1 MADPVLTAALEAAL
15 LRELSIAWAELN
27 ISLFRRALS
36 PPRLLLAEGGGR
48 LGLWNADDRTITLAR
63 QLILEHPWGTVVEVL
78 KHEMAHQYVHEGLGV
93 RDEAAHGPAFQTIC
107 ERLAIDAAATGLP
120 ATPGGAV
127 LPEEVRVLERIAKL
141 LALAES
147 GNVHEAEA
155 AMTAAQRL
163 MLRHNLDTATRRT
176 NLTYRYRHLG
186 VPTGR
191 VAEHDRVLAAILGDH
206 FFVEVIWVPVYRPLQ
221 GKRGSVLE
229 VCGTESNVE
238 MASYVHAFLS
248 RTAEQL
254 WREHKREQGIRG
266 DRDRRTYLAGVMVG
280 FLDKLRRQKREAQ
293 EQGLV
298 WVGDADLKGYY
309 RRRHPHI
316 QHTRHAGNRRT
327 EAHAHGRAAGRRI
340 VLHRPVGAGGD
351 AGQAV
356 EMLTG
361 GTRLLPGRR

>member
-1 MADPVLTAALEAAL
+1 VHAVPDPTLTAALEAAL

-27 ISLFRRALS
+27 VSLFRRALR
-36 PPRLLLAEGGGR
+36 PPRLLLSESTAR
-48 LGLWNADDRTITLAR
+48 LGLWNADDRTITIARALVLA
-63 QLILEHPWGTVVEVL
+63 HPWGAVIEVL

-93 RDEAAHGPAFQTIC
+93 RDEAAHGPAFQMIC
-107 ERLAIDAAATGLP
+107 ERLAIDPAASGLP
-120 ATPGGAV
+120 TVSGTASH
-127 LPEEVRVLERIAKL
+127 EEVRVLERIAKL

-163 MLRHNLDTATRRT
+163 MLRHNLDAAARRT
-176 NLTYRYRHLG
+176 DRAYRYRHLG
-186 VPTGR
+186 APTGR

-206 FFVEVIWVPVYRPLQ
+206 FFVEVIWVPVYRPLE

-229 VCGTESNVE
+229 ICGTESNVE

-254 WREHKREQGIRG
+254 WLEHKQTEGIRG
-266 DRDRRTYLAGVMVG
+266 NRDRRTFLAGVMAG
-280 FLDKLRRQKREAQ
+280 FLEKLRRQKRDAQ
-293 EQGLV
+293 EEGLV

-316 QHTRHAGNRRT
+316 QHTRHVGNRRT

-340 VLHRPVGAGGD
+340 VLHRPVEAARDVGG
-351 AGQAV
+351 G
-356 EMLTG
+356 
-361 GTRLLPGRR
+361 RLLPGPRR